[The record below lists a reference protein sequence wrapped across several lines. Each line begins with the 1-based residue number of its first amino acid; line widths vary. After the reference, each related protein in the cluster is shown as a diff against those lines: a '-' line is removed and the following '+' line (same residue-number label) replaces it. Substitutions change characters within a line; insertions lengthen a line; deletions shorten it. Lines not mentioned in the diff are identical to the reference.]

1 MAARGDDNAIDV
13 SNRGVMT
20 ANGSSVPAGLDIR
33 GATRPETQA
42 AIGTARQ
49 ALDRLALDRLAFEI
63 RTWWAHNRQLYGLVS
78 LELAKRTEERRGEV
92 R

>member
-1 MAARGDDNAIDV
+1 MAARGDDNAIEV

-20 ANGSSVPAGLDIR
+20 ANGSSVPAGLDM

-42 AIGTARQ
+42 AIGAARQ
-49 ALDRLALDRLAFEI
+49 ALDRLTLDRLAFEI
-63 RTWWAHNRQLYGLVS
+63 TTWWARNRQLNARVL
-78 LELAKRTEERRGEV
+78 LELAERTGERRGEV